1 VICRYVAEGNP
12 MDHLTAK
19 DLGHPV
25 LETMVR
31 LLLFGSFVKGSE
43 NPCNLTSSPGE
54 RRSTSS

>member
-1 VICRYVAEGNP
+1 

-31 LLLFGSFVKGSE
+31 LLLFGAFVKGSE